1 MKKAETTNSETK
13 NFDNKGMKS
22 ELMRII
28 EESGEVE
35 IYGNKFKFFNH
46 NKTINETQKCYF
58 DINDLDSF
66 DNDSDCEPEYKYYV
80 IINKDKNEE
89 TKIKPQVYLEEDG
102 LELKI
107 PYGDTAKI
115 NLKNHVFCSS
125 KSVKLNE
132 DFSIRSIYGA
142 KDHVMEEESFE
153 GIYLSE
159 FEEPINIHS
168 QNFYTFDKNKNI
180 KGMRQQITFEFDPN
194 YVSEESE
201 EEFEEKLEEKFKK
214 KLEDYKKKLKDDKEE
229 LENYE
234 EKLEEKL
241 EDEKMKFNLLKII
254 KGMNKKKYNNIY
266 LTFKGNNA
274 YALINDKLHFFEK
287 TGKVYEE
294 RKDIVREISDGFIVG
309 LTAFKD
315 KAFVKCIRASK
326 NICEDESK
334 DKIEEYD
341 DSYESSL
348 DKSNNSNKPSL
359 GRNVAKIKVFQQRTG
374 QLETTLLSDEYIDF
388 YFRESN
394 FSYLNKINSKKFN
407 VILSEKDFDEKLKK
421 YFDKNNLQNNINK
434 KSVKEDVKENLNKIN
449 DNGIKK

>member
-180 KGMRQQITFEFDPN
+180 KGMRQQITFEFNPN
-194 YVSEESE
+194 DVN
-201 EEFEEKLEEKFKK
+201 EEFEEKLEEE
-214 KLEDYKKKLKDDKEE
+214 LEDYKEKLKDA
-229 LENYE
+229 
-234 EKLEEKL
+234 
-241 EDEKMKFNLLKII
+241 KMKYNLLKII

>member
-28 EESGEVE
+28 GENKE
-35 IYGNKFKFFNH
+35 IEIDGNKFKFFKKKEDP
-46 NKTINETQKCYF
+46 NKGYF
-58 DINDLDSF
+58 DSF
-66 DNDSDCEPEYKYYV
+66 VDDSDCEPEYKYYV
-80 IINKDKNEE
+80 IINKDK
-89 TKIKPQVYLEEDG
+89 IKSQVYLKEDG

-125 KSVKLNE
+125 ESVKLNE

-142 KDHVMEEESFE
+142 KDHVMEKESFE

-159 FEEPINIHS
+159 FEKPINIHS

-180 KGMRQQITFEFDPN
+180 KGMKQQITFEFDPN

-201 EEFEEKLEEKFKK
+201 EEFEEELEKKFKK
-214 KLEDYKKKLKDDKEE
+214 KLENYKKLGDNKEE
-229 LENYE
+229 LENYKK
-234 EKLEEKL
+234 KLEEKL

-294 RKDIVREISDGFIVG
+294 RKDIVKEISDGFIVG

-334 DKIEEYD
+334 DKIEKYD
-341 DSYESSL
+341 DSYEPSL
-348 DKSNNSNKPSL
+348 DKKSDNSNKPSL

-407 VILSEKDFDEKLKK
+407 VILSEKDFDEKQKK
-421 YFDKNNLQNNINK
+421 YFDKRANNKFL
-434 KSVKEDVKENLNKIN
+434 KEDVKENLNKIN
-449 DNGIKK
+449 DNKIQKRD